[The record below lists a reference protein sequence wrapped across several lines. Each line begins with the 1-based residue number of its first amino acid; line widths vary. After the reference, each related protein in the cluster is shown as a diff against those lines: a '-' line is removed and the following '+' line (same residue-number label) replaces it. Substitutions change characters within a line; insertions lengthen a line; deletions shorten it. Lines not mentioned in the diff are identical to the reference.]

1 MAASTTAD
9 LIGNRYGHL
18 PWRKRVITA
27 STNSTA
33 NYELSPQESG
43 AIFYV
48 PNFAAATRV
57 QYSLP
62 KISSQRLGLT
72 YEFILTKPTSALD
85 VAIASTVDSSAQIFG
100 VPGTTNTTQ
109 STASAIAP
117 GSTIGPWYWARVTA
131 VSSVTW
137 LAETQTVVESSGT
150 DLVGALVYN
159 SWVPGTT
166 VA

>member
-18 PWRKRVITA
+18 PWRQRVITI

-33 NYELSPQESG
+33 TYFVSEQESG
-43 AIFYV
+43 AVFYV
-48 PNFAAATRV
+48 PNFAAATLV
-57 QYSLP
+57 NFSLP
-62 KISSQRLGLT
+62 RISSNRLGT
-72 YEFILTKPTSALD
+72 NYEFVFTKPTSALD
-85 VAIASTVDSSAQIFG
+85 VAIASTIDSSAQIFG
-100 VPGTTNTTQ
+100 VPGTTASTI

-117 GSTIGPWYWARVTA
+117 GTTVGPWNYVTLTA

-137 LAETQTVVESSGT
+137 LAQTNAEVESSGV
-150 DLVGALVYN
+150 DVVGALVYN
-159 SWVPGTT
+159 TWQTGTT

>member
-18 PWRKRVITA
+18 PWRKRIITA

-33 NYELSPQESG
+33 SYLVAEQESG
-43 AIFYV
+43 ALFYV
-48 PNFAAATRV
+48 GNFAAATLV
-57 QYSLP
+57 NFSLP
-62 KISSQRLGLT
+62 RISSNRLGLT
-72 YEFILTKPTSALD
+72 YEFLFTKPTSALD
-85 VAIASTVDSSAQIFG
+85 VAIASTIDSSAQIFG
-100 VPGTTNTTQ
+100 IPGTTGTTI

-117 GSTIGPWYWARVTA
+117 GSTIGPWYYAKVTA

-137 LAETQTVVESSGT
+137 LAETNMRAESSGA
-150 DLVGALVYN
+150 DLIGALVYN
-159 SWVPGTT
+159 DWVPGTT